1 MISVDNF
8 LIPIQQRFQN
18 EYNLDKVLKKLNNIE
33 KNIPVINVVGTNGKG
48 STSFFLSNGLKAKYK
63 KVGLFIS
70 PAFLYHNERIQ
81 INNEPISDDDLKKY
95 ILKTEKFI
103 KECKLTFFE
112 IWTLIAIMY
121 FNDNKVDIAVI
132 EAGIGGLKDSTN
144 LFTNQIATILTSV
157 SFDHTEILGN
167 TIEKIIYQKVNIA
180 KENTSL
186 FVSSDNIQYKH
197 IIKNSIINNVNIVYP
212 KKYEDEKVEYQRGN
226 KGVVKAVLEFLNIQ
240 DFSCLKL
247 NSLTGR
253 FTELEYK
260 NKKIIIDGAHNVD
273 GIRALISS
281 VKNKNEWVVLYG
293 AIDGKEHNK
302 ILNLLDE
309 NFSNVNITTFDF
321 HKAWDIN
328 QINHAN
334 KVQDW
339 KKFIELTDKNLII
352 CGSLYFIPLA
362 YKYLTEK

>member
-18 EYNLDKVLKKLNNIE
+18 EYNLDKVLKLLNNIE
-33 KNIPVINVVGTNGKG
+33 KYIPVVNVVGTNGKG
-48 STSFFLSNGLKAKYK
+48 STSFFLSKGLKTKYK

-81 INNEPISDDDLKKY
+81 INNQPISDENLKKY
-95 ILKTEKFI
+95 ISKVDNFI
-103 KECKLTFFE
+103 KEYKLTFFE

-121 FNDNKVDIAVI
+121 FYDNQVDIAVI

-180 KENTSL
+180 KDNTLLFISL
-186 FVSSDNIQYKH
+186 DNAEYKN
-197 IIKNSIINNVNIVYP
+197 IIENSITNDVKIVYAN
-212 KKYEDEKVEYQRGN
+212 KYDKEKIEYQRGN
-226 KGVVKAVLEFLNIQ
+226 KGVVKAVLEFLGVQ

-247 NSLTGR
+247 TSLAGR
-253 FTELEYK
+253 FTKLEYK

-273 GIRALISS
+273 GIKGLISS
-281 VKNKNEWVVLYG
+281 VENKNEWRILYG
-293 AIDGKEHNK
+293 AIDGKEHSK

-309 NFSNVNITTFDF
+309 NFNDVSITTFDF

-328 QINHAN
+328 KIDHEN
-334 KVQDW
+334 KVKDW
-339 KKFIELTDKNLII
+339 KEFIESSNKNLII
-352 CGSLYFIPLA
+352 CGSLYFIPLV
-362 YKYLTEK
+362 YKYLIEK